1 MTSSCPLSPGTRRRG
16 GRSPH
21 PAAPS
26 PARPPPRALP
36 EGRGPR
42 GGRTQGDERQDPGG
56 FLGGTRRET
65 RRGEAPRGWRPRP
78 RSAIPERKAEAG
90 KGWRLRGSSFNAS
103 SCIASPPQRLCFKLT
118 RSHRCWLAE
127 PGAPR
132 ASLGRLAAGGRF
144 AGAAHGAS
152 QKPKQGPDPFSPHAH
167 LSHAP
172 WCCRGELQAEAGP
185 APLSDTPLPTFPAAT
200 SSPNHNVAPATVV
213 PNPRPPR
220 LDPRPPRQQ
229 KAPAVASR
237 PLLPSP
243 TRPPPPPAPPQ
254 ARPPF
259 PGCPLLSQL
268 AVTAAEMADD

>member
-1 MTSSCPLSPGTRRRG
+1 MAGRKVTNGKTQVASSEGLEGRRG
-16 GRSPH
+16 GARRPVVGGRGH
-21 PAAPS
+21 VLPS
-26 PARPPPRALP
+26 LNERQRQGRAGGCEEALLMPPRV
-36 EGRGPR
+36 
-42 GGRTQGDERQDPGG
+42 
-56 FLGGTRRET
+56 
-65 RRGEAPRGWRPRP
+65 
-78 RSAIPERKAEAG
+78 S
-90 KGWRLRGSSFNAS
+90 
-103 SCIASPPQRLCFKLT
+103 PQRLCFKLT

-213 PNPRPPR
+213 PNPRPPC